1 VKLVEDKDQ
10 PKTVQIE
17 KKGLSLTVALLL
29 EMKEPIHGT
38 RKGGFW

>member
-1 VKLVEDKDQ
+1 VKLLEDKDQ
-10 PKTVQIE
+10 PVQIE